1 MAVEPEDYAE
11 TSARLHDL
19 MIRQLGAKGE
29 DFPATFRHSGRLLPR
44 KPRQAAQ
51 RIIETGAQIENPK
64 LARVT
69 DHTGLAEDAAL
80 VERHLT
86 RLNPQARRA
95 RAGQFRRR
103 RGVSAGRD
111 HRAGH
116 CRAALARS
124 GLIRNRQGGREAR
137 RSSASPLNAAVA
149 GKSHS

>member
-1 MAVEPEDYAE
+1 MAVEQEDYAE

-51 RIIETGAQIENPK
+51 RIIETGAQIGNPK

-69 DHTGLAEDAAL
+69 DHTGLAEDAAR

-95 RAGQFRRR
+95 RPRANFAAGVAFQLVVIIALVIVVLRW
-103 RGVSAGRD
+103 RGLV
-111 HRAGH
+111 
-116 CRAALARS
+116 
-124 GLIRNRQGGREAR
+124 
-137 RSSASPLNAAVA
+137 
-149 GKSHS
+149 